1 MCCNPQRN
9 RSPSHIPGEIG
20 PPPTSPET
28 PDPRRNRSGCERSRR
43 MKSPDQI
50 FCRRHRPRPRGNRLG
65 RHRSRRNIFKGA
77 RGSGVVGPRWMKAP
91 EQHCVSVHTT
101 VEKLCHV
108 CTVYCTYTTH
118 LLHCRRVERHMT
130 RGRTNVKQLSAD
142 GGGNHGNNM

>member
-1 MCCNPQRN
+1 MCCNPRRN

-65 RHRSRRNIFKGA
+65 RHRSRRNIFEGA
-77 RGSGVVGPRWMKAP
+77 IGSGVVGARWMKAP
-91 EQHCVSVHTT
+91 EQHCVSVKEQL
-101 VEKLCHV
+101 VGKLMV
-108 CTVYCTYTTH
+108 CEAKTSSKVVVICTATA
-118 LLHCRRVERHMT
+118 VAF
-130 RGRTNVKQLSAD
+130 VKILRNRQILAQV
-142 GGGNHGNNM
+142 GEV